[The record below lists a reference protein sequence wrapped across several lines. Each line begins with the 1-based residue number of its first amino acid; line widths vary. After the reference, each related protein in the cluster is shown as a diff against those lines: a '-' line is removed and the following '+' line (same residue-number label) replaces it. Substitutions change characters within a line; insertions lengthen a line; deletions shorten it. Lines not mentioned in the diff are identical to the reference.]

1 MAGTHTQSWQVHSTM
16 APRPKRGSSSY
27 SSPSAA
33 SCISPDPSASSVSS
47 PEPSGRYVFA
57 VPPATHVRLLQIL
70 SGAEEYVAHHQ
81 IYNQNPSLF
90 GVENSILRKQVKNHR
105 YYLERLR
112 KSNEKKFNGFCAA
125 QGVALRGADQQQS
138 GEPSAPSTSMSRRN
152 NRKCNVECGA

>member
-1 MAGTHTQSWQVHSTM
+1 M

-33 SCISPDPSASSVSS
+33 AAASRISPDPSASSASS

-70 SGAEEYVAHHQ
+70 NGAEEYVAHHQ

-125 QGVALRGADQQQS
+125 QGVALRGAEQQDTR
-138 GEPSAPSTSMSRRN
+138 GTDPLSTSMSRRN
-152 NRKCNVECGA
+152 IRNLGKSYVGCGA